1 MDSLD
6 FAIVILS
13 SIGGGFSAVLAYSD
27 LKHEWLSYWPF
38 GVVPILCFAVA
49 FTIYI
54 ARKNYRES
62 LATRHLPS

>member
-6 FAIVILS
+6 FAIVILA
-13 SIGGGFSAVLAYSD
+13 SIGGGFLAVLAYSD
-27 LKHEWLSYWPF
+27 YRQEWLPYWPF

-54 ARKNYRES
+54 ARKEYRES
-62 LATRHLPS
+62 LATRHPLG